1 MKKINVILVLF
12 ISLLVLFWKVPN
24 AYANSHTYTVSHT
37 KTFSQKASYKIV
49 VRKNQITK
57 VYGVHVHAITSE
69 IIHGKLRVTS

>member
-37 KTFSQKASYKIV
+37 KTFS
-49 VRKNQITK
+49 
-57 VYGVHVHAITSE
+57 
-69 IIHGKLRVTS
+69 